1 MSDPGGKLAELGRK
15 FAARAREDRAALAQ
29 AMAEGDRTAL
39 RDQAHKLAGIA
50 PMVGYP
56 QVGEAALALEM
67 AVEEGADIGAPARV
81 LDAAL
86 AAIEV

>member
-15 FAARAREDRAALAQ
+15 FAARAREERAALAQ
-29 AMAEGDRTAL
+29 AMADDDRTAL
-39 RDQAHKLAGIA
+39 RDRAHNLAGIA

-56 QVGEAALALEM
+56 QVGEAALALEL
-67 AVEEGADIGAPARV
+67 AVEEGADIAAPARV

-86 AAIEV
+86 AAIEA